1 MSSKE
6 GKRNKVSRKIMKTN
20 SVKISKTC
28 KFTGDQVYSLPG
40 VTDEMTQQGIE
51 YIFQIAIAMNKEGT
65 LPSRAGREEIRR
77 HIFREMVRAYAEILR
92 EKLKT

>member
-6 GKRNKVSRKIMKTN
+6 GKRNKVSRKITKTN
-20 SVKISKTC
+20 SAKISKTC
-28 KFTGDQVYSLPG
+28 RFTGDQIYSLPG
-40 VTDEMTQQGIE
+40 VTDELTQQGIA
-51 YIFQIAIAMNKEGT
+51 YIFQIAIAMNKGST
-65 LPSRAGREEIRR
+65 LPSRAGIEEIRR